1 MRVSAS
7 RIGREQTPVAIID
20 DAVADPRQAVE
31 MAAALAPFPPIDRN
45 YYPGQRRM
53 IRRDE
58 PAHAYTATVCNAVAQ
73 VMFDVFGVG
82 RFHVKESS
90 FSIVTQT
97 PETTQLIQRVPHF
110 DTVDPTDYAVLHYLT
125 EPPQGGTAFYRHRRT
140 GYERLTQPRYDAY
153 LAALDQ
159 DLAEF
164 GPPAPAYITQSSP
177 AFEQIGRCDGLFNR
191 IVIYQGALLHCAEIA
206 PGFAF
211 DTDPRKG
218 RLTGNIFI
226 RALPPG

>member
-1 MRVSAS
+1 MRLSAS
-7 RIGREQTPVAIID
+7 RIGHEQTPVAILD
-20 DAVADPRQAVE
+20 DAMADPRRAVD
-31 MAAALAPFPPIDRN
+31 MAVDLAPFPPIDRN

-58 PAHAYTATVCNAVAQ
+58 PTHAYTAAVCNAVAQ
-73 VMFDVFGVG
+73 AMFDVFGVG
-82 RFHVKESS
+82 RFQVKEAS

-110 DTVDPTDYAVLHYLT
+110 DTVDPDDYAVLHYLS
-125 EPPQGGTAFYRHRRT
+125 EPQKGGTAFYRHRRT
-140 GYERLTQPRYDAY
+140 GFERLSQPRYGAY
-153 LAALDQ
+153 LTALDQ

-164 GPPAPAYITQSSP
+164 GPPAPAYITGSSP

-206 PGFAF
+206 PDFAF
-211 DTDPRKG
+211 DADPRKG

-226 RALPPG
+226 RALKS